1 MSILSD
7 TFSDDAAGQPHPA
20 EPRRVV
26 WSVSELTSRIRSVVE
41 SAFPFV
47 WVHGEVSNVRIPASG
62 HLYFTL
68 KDQSAQISAVMF
80 RGQARQARFVPEDG
94 MSITGLGRLS
104 VYEARGSYQIVLEY
118 IEPAGIGALQL
129 AFEKLKRRLAEKG
142 FFDASQKKPLPFLP
156 KKISLI
162 TSPSGAVV
170 HDLITVISR
179 RFSSIHIQII
189 PARVQG
195 VGAEDE
201 IVQAISLANSQADSD
216 VIVLARGGGSLED
229 LQAFNSEPVAVA
241 IHGSR
246 IPVVSAI
253 GHETDVTIADFV
265 ADLRAPTPSVAGEL
279 VVPEKL
285 ELSRRCRA
293 AQAALEAG
301 MKRQLMYLRNQV
313 HKLMA
318 TFRNPRKKIQEH
330 WMRLDDLSSRL
341 DRLARLR
348 LRQSATEIGNLARRL
363 SAASPRALL
372 RHQRSTNEAVRQ
384 RLSAAITILVKNKRA
399 QAMESIL
406 RVNSLDPL
414 AILKRGYSVTRILP
428 GLAVVTRP
436 EQVRIGSELET
447 RVAGGR
453 LICTVKGTISHGQ
466 ENL

>member
-1 MSILSD
+1 MVILSD
-7 TFSDDAAGQPHPA
+7 TSPDDAAGEPHPV

-94 MSITGLGRLS
+94 MSLTGLGRLS

-118 IEPAGIGALQL
+118 IEPAGIGALQI
-129 AFEKLKRRLAEKG
+129 AFEKLKRRLADKG
-142 FFDASQKKPLPFLP
+142 FFDASNKKPLPFLP

-170 HDLITVISR
+170 HDLITVILR
-179 RFSSIHIQII
+179 RFSGIHIQII
-189 PARVQG
+189 PVKVQG
-195 VGAEDE
+195 TGAEDE
-201 IVQAISLANSQADSD
+201 IVRAFTLANSQADSD

-229 LQAFNSEPVAVA
+229 LQAFNSEAVAAA

-246 IPVVSAI
+246 IPVVSAV

-285 ELSRRCRA
+285 ELTRRCRA
-293 AQAALEAG
+293 AQTALEAG
-301 MKRQLMYLRNQV
+301 MKRQVMYLKKHLQ
-313 HKLMA
+313 KLTT
-318 TFRNPRKKIQEH
+318 TFCNPRKKIQEH
-330 WMRLDDLSSRL
+330 WIRLDDLGARL
-341 DRLARLR
+341 ARLARLR
-348 LRQSATEIGNLARRL
+348 LRQSAAEADNLARRL

-372 RHQRSTNEAVRQ
+372 RHHRSTHDAARQ
-384 RLSAAITILVKNKRA
+384 RFSAAITILVKNKRA
-399 QAMESIL
+399 QAMKSIL
-406 RVNSLDPL
+406 CINALDPL
-414 AILKRGYSVTRILP
+414 AILNRGYSVTRILP
-428 GLAVVTRP
+428 GLSVVTRP
-436 EQVRIGSELET
+436 EQVQIGSELET
-447 RVAGGR
+447 LVAGGR
-453 LICTVKGTISHGQ
+453 LICTVKGATSHGQ